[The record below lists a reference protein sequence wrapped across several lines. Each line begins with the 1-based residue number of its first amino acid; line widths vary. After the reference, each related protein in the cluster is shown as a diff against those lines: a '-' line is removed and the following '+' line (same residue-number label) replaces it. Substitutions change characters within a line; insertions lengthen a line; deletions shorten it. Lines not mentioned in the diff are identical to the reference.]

1 MEYGSGNHEGAQQGW
16 QAMADRTP
24 DLGFIGLGLMGHA
37 FTKRLVACGHRVTG
51 YDVVAD
57 RMARA
62 EAHGVHAATSAAEV
76 TRASDIVHVCV
87 MTKDDL
93 AKALFGANG
102 IAEGAAPGKVLVDHS
117 TTEVETTRQF
127 AARLEADTGMR
138 WVDAPVSG
146 GPPAAEAGTLAIMA
160 GGDDADVTAVR
171 PVLEALG
178 TCTHMGPLGAGQVT
192 KMVNQVLVL
201 SNYCV
206 LAEALVLAEA
216 GGVDAS
222 RIPAALGAGY
232 AGSNMLQ
239 RLYPRLVARDF
250 TPAGYAFQALKD
262 LDMVHGLAKE
272 LKVPTP
278 MASQAATLFR
288 TLVSKG
294 HGELDG
300 IAVLKLYDGNE
311 HL

>member
-1 MEYGSGNHEGAQQGW
+1 
-16 QAMADRTP
+16 MAHSTP
-24 DLGFIGLGLMGHA
+24 DLGFIGLGLMGQA

-51 YDVVAD
+51 YDLVAD
-57 RMARA
+57 KIARA
-62 EAHGVHAATSAAEV
+62 EAHGVRAAISAAEV
-76 TRASDIVHVCV
+76 ARASDIVHVCV

-93 AKALFGANG
+93 AAAAFGAHG
-102 IAEGAAPGKVLVDHS
+102 IATGAAPGKVLVDHS
-117 TTEVETTRQF
+117 TTEVATTRAF
-127 AARLEADTGMR
+127 GARLAAETGMR

-146 GPPAAEAGTLAIMA
+146 GPPAAEAGTLAVMI
-160 GGDDADVTAVR
+160 GGDEADVRAVR
-171 PVLEALG
+171 PVLESLG

-250 TPAGYAFQALKD
+250 APAGYAFQALKD

>member
-1 MEYGSGNHEGAQQGW
+1 MAQ
-16 QAMADRTP
+16 AAP
-24 DLGFIGLGLMGHA
+24 DLGFIGLGLMGQA
-37 FTKRLVACGHRVTG
+37 FTRRLVACGYRVTG
-51 YDVVAD
+51 YDLVAD
-57 RMARA
+57 KMARA
-62 EAHGVHAATSAAEV
+62 EAHGVHAAACAADV
-76 TRASDIVHVCV
+76 ARASDIVHVCV

-93 AKALFGANG
+93 TAAVFGANG
-102 IAEGAAPGKVLVDHS
+102 IAEGAARGKVLVDHS
-117 TTEVETTRQF
+117 TTEVETTREF

-160 GGDDADVTAVR
+160 GGDAADVAAVR
-171 PVLEALG
+171 PVLEQLG

-216 GGVDAS
+216 GGVDAGL
-222 RIPAALGAGY
+222 IPAALGAGY
-232 AGSNMLQ
+232 AGSNLLQ

-250 TPAGYAFQALKD
+250 APAGYAFQALKD

-300 IAVLKLYDGNE
+300 IAVLKLYDGKE
-311 HL
+311 RL

>member
-1 MEYGSGNHEGAQQGW
+1 
-16 QAMADRTP
+16 MAKRIRE
-24 DLGFIGLGLMGHA
+24 LGFVGLGLMGQA
-37 FTKRLVACGHRVTG
+37 FTRRLAGCGHRVTG
-51 YDVVAD
+51 YDLVPEKVE
-57 RMARA
+57 RA
-62 EAHGVHAATSAAEV
+62 GQHGVQAAASAAEAARV
-76 TRASDIVHVCV
+76 SEVIHVCV
-87 MTKDDL
+87 MTRDDL
-93 AKALFGANG
+93 AAAVFGPDG
-102 IAEGAAPGKVLVDHS
+102 IAESATPGKILIDHS
-117 TTEVETTRQF
+117 TTEVATTREF
-127 AARLEADTGMR
+127 AARLEAESGMR

-146 GPPAAEAGTLAIMA
+146 GPPAAEAGTLAVMV
-160 GGDDADVTAVR
+160 GGAEADVAAVR
-171 PVLEALG
+171 PVLENLG
-178 TCTHMGPLGAGQVT
+178 TCAHMGPVGAGQVT

-201 SNYCV
+201 SNYCL

-250 TPAGYAFQALKD
+250 APAGYAFQALKD
-262 LDMVHGLAKE
+262 LDMVQGLAKE

-278 MASQAATLFR
+278 ITSQASTLFR

-300 IAVLKLYDGNE
+300 IAVLKLYDPKE
-311 HL
+311 HV

>member
-1 MEYGSGNHEGAQQGW
+1 MAQG
-16 QAMADRTP
+16 TP
-24 DLGFIGLGLMGHA
+24 DLGFIGLGLMGQA
-37 FTKRLVACGHRVTG
+37 FTSRLIATGHRVIG

-57 RMARA
+57 KIARA
-62 EAHGVHAATSAAEV
+62 AGHGVRPAGSAAEV
-76 TRASDIVHVCV
+76 VRASQIVHTCV

-93 AKALFGANG
+93 AAAVFGPDG
-102 IAEGAAPGKVLVDHS
+102 IAAGAAADKVLVDHS
-117 TTEVETTRQF
+117 TTEAATTREF
-127 AARLEADTGMR
+127 AARLRADTGMR

-146 GPPAAEAGTLAIMA
+146 GPPAAAAGTLAIMA
-160 GGDDADVTAVR
+160 GGQAADFATVE
-171 PVLEALG
+171 PVLAKLG
-178 TCTHMGPLGAGQVT
+178 ACTHMGPIGAGQIT

-206 LAEALVLAEA
+206 LAEALALAEA

-250 TPAGYAFQALKD
+250 APAGYAFQALKD
-262 LDMVHGLAKE
+262 LDMVQALASE
-272 LKVPTP
+272 VKVPTP
-278 MASQAATLFR
+278 MASQAAVLFR

-300 IAVLKLYDGNE
+300 IAVLKLYDRDE

>member
-1 MEYGSGNHEGAQQGW
+1 MTKH
-16 QAMADRTP
+16 TP
-24 DLGFIGLGLMGHA
+24 DLGFIGLGLMGQA
-37 FTKRLVACGHRVTG
+37 FTKRLVACGYRVTG

-57 RMARA
+57 QIARA
-62 EAHGVHAATSAAEV
+62 RAHGVQPAASAAEV
-76 TRASDIVHVCV
+76 ARASDVVHVCV

-93 AKALFGANG
+93 AAAVFGPDG
-102 IAEGAAPGKVLVDHS
+102 IAGGAARGKLLVDHS
-117 TTEVETTRQF
+117 TTEVETTRRF
-127 AARLEADTGMR
+127 AARLAADTGMR

-160 GGDDADVTAVR
+160 GGEEADVAAVR
-171 PVLEALG
+171 PVLEQLG

-216 GGVDAS
+216 GGVDAG

-232 AGSNMLQ
+232 AGSNMLE

-250 TPAGYAFQALKD
+250 APAGYAFQALKD

-294 HGELDG
+294 HGQLDG
-300 IAVLKLYDGNE
+300 IAVLKLYDGKE